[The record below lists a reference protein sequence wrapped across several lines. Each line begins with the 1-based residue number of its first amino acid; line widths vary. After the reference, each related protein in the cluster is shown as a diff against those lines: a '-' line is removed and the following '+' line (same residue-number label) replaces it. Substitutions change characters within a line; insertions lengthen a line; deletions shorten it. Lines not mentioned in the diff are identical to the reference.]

1 MGKMGEMGGSTGRA
15 GEQGQGEKEMLTM
28 RHCEEAPEALTKQSS
43 RRDRDAGYPI
53 AWGASHP
60 RNDASTVDR

>member
-1 MGKMGEMGGSTGRA
+1 MGKMGEMGRLTGRA
-15 GEQGQGEKEMLTM
+15 GQPGHAETALQTM
-28 RHCEEAPEALTKQSS
+28 RHGEEAPEALTKKSS